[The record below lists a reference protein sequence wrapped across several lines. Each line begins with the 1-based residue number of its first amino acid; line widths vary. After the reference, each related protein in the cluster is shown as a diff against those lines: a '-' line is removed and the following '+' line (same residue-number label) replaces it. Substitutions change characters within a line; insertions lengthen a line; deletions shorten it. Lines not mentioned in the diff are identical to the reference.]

1 MTHARTSGGPNSP
14 SALSQTSPVLLTLA
28 LLACVASVAAV
39 AIHKPDQP
47 AVAAAFGVMIAV
59 GEALR
64 VRLPGDREAAPLGAA
79 VALAYAV
86 VTQVG
91 DATPAQHHTA
101 QAVAVAGFGFLLG
114 SLPHLAVRRPSTL
127 DFTLR
132 RFLAV
137 ALTAWLFRMV
147 YLNDLERAWSPKSP
161 AALAVTSRTPSVAEG
176 LAMAGA
182 LAISLLFDA
191 VVGAVVQAGHHRR
204 PFFAAL
210 RDELRFTVS
219 VGVAVDS
226 TALLV
231 GLACRTMSLWVLP
244 VLCVPLVL
252 TQLAL
257 RRFARVKDVH
267 LETIRALSR
276 ITELAGLTEPG
287 HARRVARTSQLIGRE
302 LGLSESALL
311 DLEYAALMHDI
322 GQLSLADPLH
332 GGRTAN
338 LSPER
343 QRELATA
350 GAEVIR
356 RAGTLDQ
363 VADIVGRYA
372 EPFRDGGSLGSR
384 ILRVA
389 NAFDDLAGPAP
400 EPAQRAQALAEIR
413 SGLAVHYDPVVV
425 ESLTRI
431 VGDEG

>member
-1 MTHARTSGGPNSP
+1 
-14 SALSQTSPVLLTLA
+14 LSQTSPILLTLA
-28 LLACVASVAAV
+28 LLGCVASVAAV
-39 AIHKPDQP
+39 AIHRPDRP
-47 AVAAAFGVMIAV
+47 AVALAFGAMIAV
-59 GEALR
+59 GEAMR

-91 DATPAQHHTA
+91 GLPADHHTA

-114 SLPHLAVRRPSTL
+114 ALPHLAVRRPSTL

-137 ALTAWLFRMV
+137 GLTAWLFRML
-147 YLNDLERAWSPKSP
+147 YLDEYVRH
-161 AALAVTSRTPSVAEG
+161 RTPDLASRPSGSSATQPHTVSEG
-176 LAMAGA
+176 MAMAAA
-182 LAISLLFDA
+182 LAISLLADA
-191 VVGAVVQAGHHRR
+191 VIGAVVQAGHHRR
-204 PFFAAL
+204 PFFPAL

-219 VGVAVDS
+219 VGVAVDT

-231 GLACRTMSLWVLP
+231 GLACRTMALWVLP
-244 VLCVPLVL
+244 VLCVPLLL
-252 TQLAL
+252 TQLSL

-287 HARRVARTSQLIGRE
+287 HARRVARVCLLIGRE
-302 LGLSESALL
+302 LGLSESELL

-338 LSPER
+338 LPPER

-350 GAEVIR
+350 GADVIR

-363 VADIVGRYA
+363 VADIVGRHA
-372 EPFRDGGSLGSR
+372 EPFRAGGSLGSR

-389 NAFDDLAGPAP
+389 NAYDDLAGPAP
-400 EPAQRAQALAEIR
+400 EPARRSQALAEIR
-413 SGLAVHYDPVVV
+413 SGLAVHYDPAVV
-425 ESLTRI
+425 ESLSRI
-431 VGDEG
+431 VGDEP

>member
-1 MTHARTSGGPNSP
+1 VTHARTSGGANPP
-14 SALSQTSPVLLTLA
+14 SALSQTSPILLTLA
-28 LLACVASVAAV
+28 LLGCVASVAAV
-39 AIHKPDQP
+39 AIHRPDRP
-47 AVAAAFGVMIAV
+47 AVALAFGAMIAV

-91 DATPAQHHTA
+91 GSPADHRTA

-114 SLPHLAVRRPSTL
+114 ALPHLAVRRPSTL

-137 ALTAWLFRMV
+137 ALTAWLFRML
-147 YLNDLERAWSPKSP
+147 YLDEYVR
-161 AALAVTSRTPSVAEG
+161 SRTPGHTSGAVSSSAQSHTVSEG
-176 LAMAGA
+176 MAMAAA
-182 LAISLLFDA
+182 LAISLLVDA
-191 VVGAVVQAGHHRR
+191 LIGAIVQAGHHRR
-204 PFFAAL
+204 PFFPAL

-219 VGVAVDS
+219 VGVAVDT

-231 GLACRTMSLWVLP
+231 GLACRTMALWVLP
-244 VLCVPLVL
+244 VLCVPLLL
-252 TQLAL
+252 TQLSL

-287 HARRVARTSQLIGRE
+287 HARRVARMSQLIGRE
-302 LGLSESALL
+302 LGLSESELL

-338 LSPER
+338 LPPER

-350 GAEVIR
+350 GADVIR

-363 VADIVGRYA
+363 VADIVGRHA

-400 EPAQRAQALAEIR
+400 EPAQRTQALAEIR

-425 ESLTRI
+425 ESLSRI
-431 VGDEG
+431 VGDEP